1 MPIHDEIVRG
11 KKIVTV
17 YVENG
22 LDQPVSVQILGAVSS
37 TPANTVA
44 IGTSFTVSAG
54 GADFRTLV
62 PEYAGWI
69 PFITV
74 SLSCPAAPT
83 TGSVRVLLVKMDGT
97 VTTIVRDL
105 GIRDTATHDYSTDPS
120 NILVVTGCIW
130 KGVGRIVSAGMTQ
143 QSWSSYR
150 G

>member
-1 MPIHDEIVRG
+1 MPIHEEIVRS

-22 LDQPVSVQILGAVSS
+22 LDQPVAVQILGAVSS
-37 TPANTVA
+37 KPAKAVA
-44 IGTSFTVSAG
+44 IGTSFTVPAG

-62 PEYAGWI
+62 PEQTGWL

-74 SLSCPAAPT
+74 SLACSAAPT

-105 GIRDTATHDYSTDPS
+105 GIRDTTTHDYSTDPS
-120 NILVVTGCIW
+120 NILVVAW
-130 KGVGRIVSAGMTQ
+130 
-143 QSWSSYR
+143 
-150 G
+150 